1 MISITLVIVILT
13 AIVSFTAMNNQK
25 VINDLIFYP
34 PAINKRNEWYRFV
47 SCALIHAD
55 IMHLVFNMWALYA
68 FGSILEE
75 NFKIIFDGK
84 GGIFYVLL
92 YVISQFI
99 CLIPSYTKHKE
110 DYHYRSLG
118 ASGAVSAV
126 VFASI
131 FLFPLSGV
139 GLLFIP
145 IRIPGF
151 IFGFIY
157 LGITM
162 YMARRGNDNIN
173 HSAHFWGSA
182 AGIILLL
189 IFCYAFS
196 PFDPVDNFWSQVKT
210 YIGI

>member
-34 PAINKRNEWYRFV
+34 PAISKRNEWYRFV

-84 GGIFYVLL
+84 GGIFYALL

-99 CLIPSYTKHKE
+99 CLIPSYVKHKD
-110 DYHYRSLG
+110 DYHYR
-118 ASGAVSAV
+118 
-126 VFASI
+126 
-131 FLFPLSGV
+131 
-139 GLLFIP
+139 
-145 IRIPGF
+145 
-151 IFGFIY
+151 
-157 LGITM
+157 
-162 YMARRGNDNIN
+162 
-173 HSAHFWGSA
+173 
-182 AGIILLL
+182 
-189 IFCYAFS
+189 
-196 PFDPVDNFWSQVKT
+196 
-210 YIGI
+210 

>member
-13 AIVSFTAMNNQK
+13 AIISFTAFSKEK
-25 VINDLIFYP
+25 VITDLIFYP
-34 PAINKRNEWYRFV
+34 PGINKRNEWYRFI

-55 IMHLVFNMWALYA
+55 TMHLIFNMWALYA

-75 NFKIIFDGK
+75 NFNVIFPGK
-84 GGIFYVLL
+84 GGVLYALL
-92 YVISQFI
+92 YVISQFV
-99 CLIPSYTKHKE
+99 CLIPSYIKHKE

-126 VFASI
+126 VFATI
-131 FLFPLSGV
+131 FLFPLNGV

-157 LGITM
+157 LAITM
-162 YMARRGNDNIN
+162 YMSRRGADNIN

-182 AGIILLL
+182 AGIILLV

-196 PFDPVDNFWSQVKT
+196 IFDPIDNFWTQVKAYT
-210 YIGI
+210 GF